1 MKANCPHCSAER
13 IKHPNGWLHCNE
25 CGCCF
30 EGDELRDGH
39 PPCKGSLPE
48 MAAPEEKVEEAP
60 VEEEPEEE
68 LEVIEEDEAPKPRR
82 TRKP

>member
-13 IKHPNGWLHCNE
+13 IKHPNGWLHCDA

-30 EGDELRDGH
+30 EGDELREGH

-48 MAAPEEKVEEAP
+48 MQEKVT
-60 VEEEPEEE
+60 EEE